1 MNVLRIVILIVAAV
15 AAVVAAVL
23 VRGAMQNEAPAP
35 EPVVQAPATVRVL
48 AARAELRRG
57 ERITRDK
64 IHWVDWPQDLVTSE
78 LITDRAEPNAVERF
92 EGGVVREQIS
102 RGEPMREARV
112 VLAAGGAGVMSA
124 VLTAG
129 YRAVAVPISPE
140 AAAGGFILPND
151 RVDLLVTYSP
161 NGSRL
166 RSDILVENVRVL
178 AIDQEYDD
186 EDDRGSVVGETATLE
201 LTPQQAR
208 AVAVAIAEGEI
219 SLILRSVADTAGGP
233 VAADGGADEDVGQRA
248 VRLVRYGNETSV
260 FVGGGQ

>member
-1 MNVLRIVILIVAAV
+1 MNVLRIVILIVAAL

-23 VRGAMQNEAPAP
+23 VRGAMQTEAPPPAAP
-35 EPVVQAPATVRVL
+35 AAEAPATVRVL
-48 AARAELRRG
+48 AARSELRRG

-64 IHWVDWPQDLVTSE
+64 VHWVDWPQDLVTPD
-78 LITDRAEPNAVERF
+78 LVTDRREPNAVDRF
-92 EGGVVREQIS
+92 EGGIVREQIA

-151 RVDLLVTYSP
+151 RVDVLVTYSP
-161 NGSRL
+161 NGGRL
-166 RSDILVENVRVL
+166 RSDVLVENVRVL

-186 EDDRGSVVGETATLE
+186 EDDRGAFVGETATLE

-208 AVAVAIAEGEI
+208 SVAVAIGEGEI
-219 SLILRSVADTAGGP
+219 SLILRSVADSAGGP
-233 VAADGGADEDVGQRA
+233 VASGSPEDDSGQRA
-248 VRLVRYGNETSV
+248 VRVVRYGNETSV